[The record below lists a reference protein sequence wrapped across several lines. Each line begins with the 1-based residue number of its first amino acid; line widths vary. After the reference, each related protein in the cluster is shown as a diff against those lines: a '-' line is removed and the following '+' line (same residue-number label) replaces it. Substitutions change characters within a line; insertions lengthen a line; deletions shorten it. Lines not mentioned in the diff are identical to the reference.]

1 MISSALVSGILQ
13 ALVLTLIVVIGAS
26 LTAGSAT
33 LDAPEILPDVLVQS
47 VPNAIG
53 LGVGLLLCVV
63 VLDVVAS
70 VVATRMSAEVLTRER
85 TNAYRS
91 YARATWSTQA
101 NERDGHL
108 QELVSQNAGW
118 AGTAMNSASHAAITT
133 CTLIALGVSA
143 VVASPAI
150 AVGLLVSFG
159 LLLGASRPVATSVRR
174 RTTVLSELNVDFVGL
189 ISRNV
194 GLAHDV
200 RTFDVEQQVGADV
213 VESVETVSGQRRIIK
228 LLNRVT
234 PLIFRSAALLMM
246 LGVLLLIE
254 LTNVGSLTAMG
265 TVVILGIRSLAYA
278 GAAQRSYQEL
288 QNAAPW
294 LEQLWTRTSE
304 LDADPTNR
312 GSKPLD
318 RIDDLQFANA
328 GFHYRAQATE
338 APNDSLEV
346 EVLSRLDFTVKR
358 GESVGIVGPSGA
370 GKSTLVKLLL
380 RLHDPESGDLLAN
393 GVSAREFSMSDWYER
408 VGYVPQHVSTF
419 NGTVAENI
427 AFFRPGY
434 SSVDIEA
441 AARKAHLHEEIMA
454 LPSGYDTVVGERLG
468 RLSGGQRQR
477 LALAR
482 ALLGSP
488 DILVL
493 DEPTSALDPRSEQ
506 LVQQTIDNLGGSVT
520 LFIIAHRM
528 STLRSCEKII
538 VLEDGTVSAFGEP
551 EQVRHTNDFFREA
564 SRLAQL

>member
-1 MISSALVSGILQ
+1 VISSALVSGILQ

>member
-118 AGTAMNSASHAAITT
+118 AGTAMNSASHAAIST

>member
-1 MISSALVSGILQ
+1 MISSALLSGILQ
-13 ALVLTLIVVIGAS
+13 AAVLTLIVVIGAS
-26 LTAGSAT
+26 LTGDSSV
-33 LDAPEILPDVLVQS
+33 LEAPALLPDALLS
-47 VPNAIG
+47 SIPSAIG
-53 LGVGLLLCVV
+53 LGMGLLLCVV
-63 VLDVVAS
+63 LLDVVAS
-70 VVATRMSAEVLTRER
+70 VVAARMSAEVLTRER
-85 TNAYRS
+85 THAYES
-91 YARATWSTQA
+91 YARATWSSQA

-133 CTLIALGVSA
+133 CSLIALGVSA

-159 LLLGASRPVATSVRR
+159 LLLAASRPVATSVRR
-174 RTTVLSELNVDFVGL
+174 RTTTLSELNVDFVGL

-200 RTFDVEQQVGADV
+200 RTYDVEDQVGADV
-213 VESVETVSGQRRIIK
+213 VEAVQTVSGQWKTIK

-246 LGVLLLIE
+246 LGVLLFIE
-254 LTNVGSLTAMG
+254 MTNVASLTAMG

-294 LEQLWTRTSE
+294 LEQLWARTSE
-304 LDADPTNR
+304 LDNDPTHR
-312 GSKPLD
+312 GAIPLE
-318 RIDDLQFANA
+318 RIDELQFANA
-328 GFHYRAQATE
+328 GFHYRTQVTE
-338 APNDSLEV
+338 APDDALEV
-346 EVLSRLDFTVKR
+346 EVLSCLDFSVRR
-358 GESVGIVGPSGA
+358 GQSVGIVGPSGA

-393 GVSAREFSMSDWYER
+393 GVSAREFSMSDWYRR
-408 VGYVPQHVSTF
+408 VGYVPQHVATF

-427 AFFRPGY
+427 AFFRSGFTRA
-434 SSVDIEA
+434 DIET
-441 AARKAHLHEEIMA
+441 AARSAHLHDEIMA
-454 LPSGYDTVVGERLG
+454 LPDGYDTPVGERLG

-506 LVQQTIDNLGGSVT
+506 LVQQTIEELGGSVT

-528 STLRSCEKII
+528 STLRACETII
-538 VLEDGTVSAFGEP
+538 VLENGTVSAIGAPDEVCASN
-551 EQVRHTNDFFREA
+551 EFFREA
-564 SRLAQL
+564 NRLAKL

>member
-1 MISSALVSGILQ
+1 MISSALLSGILQ

-26 LTAGSAT
+26 LTARSAT

-53 LGVGLLLCVV
+53 LGIGLLLCVV
-63 VLDVVAS
+63 VLDVLAS

-213 VESVETVSGQRRIIK
+213 VESVETVSGQWRTIK

-393 GVSAREFSMSDWYER
+393 GTPAREFSMSDWYQR

-434 SSVDIEA
+434 SSAGIEA
-441 AARKAHLHEEIMA
+441 AARKAHLHDEIMA

>member
-1 MISSALVSGILQ
+1 MISSALLSGILQ

-53 LGVGLLLCVV
+53 LGMGLLLCVV
-63 VLDVVAS
+63 VLDVLAS

-213 VESVETVSGQRRIIK
+213 VDSVETVSGQWRTIK

-346 EVLSRLDFTVKR
+346 EVLSRLDFTVNR

-441 AARKAHLHEEIMA
+441 AALKAHLHDEIMA

-551 EQVRHTNDFFREA
+551 DQVRHSNDFFREA